1 MIMESAPLSRSP
13 LIAPNFS
20 SILLCIRGQDNVSWG
35 MLRAQPPIKTS
46 SSWAVPV
53 SAQSWQL
60 KLINKFFDME
70 FGTKS
75 LANVSIL

>member
-1 MIMESAPLSRSP
+1 MESAPLSQSP

-46 SSWAVPV
+46 SRAVPV

-60 KLINKFFDME
+60 RLINQFFDME